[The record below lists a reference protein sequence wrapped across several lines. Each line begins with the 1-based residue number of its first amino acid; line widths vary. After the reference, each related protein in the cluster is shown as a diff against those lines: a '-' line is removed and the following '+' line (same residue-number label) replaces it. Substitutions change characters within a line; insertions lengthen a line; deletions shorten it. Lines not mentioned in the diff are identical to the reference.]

1 MLVRGLG
8 VRTITGT
15 TSALGAAGSGEG
27 SLQGVGRQGRLD
39 LARRLEDLT
48 SVATPLLAA
57 AMPAQAARAG
67 AESAT
72 RLGAVASAIWLA
84 RDGSSSLALA
94 AMEGLAGRDRAR
106 LEGAWSH
113 LPHSLL
119 GAGPARAGAARELA
133 RVLSVDHVA
142 VTAAGP
148 CLVAVVGARERAHAM
163 ASVVASLLES
173 KLAAIADTAPAGA
186 PPRPRDPELAWV
198 AHELL
203 APLVAVRAA
212 VDHLTAA
219 GADRSTEESETL
231 REIAV
236 ELDHLVRMCDGL
248 LRGPREAAGTR
259 GEAVDVRDI
268 AEEVARSCRLEG
280 SGHDIRVAVPPGVL
294 VGGDRVQL
302 RIVVSNLVRNS
313 LAYSPPSGTVT
324 VSTEEND
331 GSVTVTVEDEG
342 PGIQETEREQIFHP
356 FVRGSAAED
365 AAEGHGLGLYI
376 ARRLVDDHGG
386 ALWAERRARGAAFK
400 VRLPVPGGG
409 AVGTWAS

>member
-1 MLVRGLG
+1 MG

-15 TSALGAAGSGEG
+15 TSALGGAGSGEG
-27 SLQGVGRQGRLD
+27 TSEGVGRQGRPG
-39 LARRLEDLT
+39 LARRVEDLT
-48 SVATPLLAA
+48 SVATPPLA
-57 AMPAQAARAG
+57 PAQAARAA

-72 RLGAVASAIWLA
+72 RMGAVASAIWLA
-84 RDGSSSLALA
+84 AGGSSSLALA
-94 AMEGLAGRDRAR
+94 ALAGPAGRDRAR

-119 GAGPARAGAARELA
+119 GAGPARAEAARELA
-133 RVLSVDHVA
+133 RVLCVDHVA

-148 CLVAVVGARERAHAM
+148 CLVAVAGARERAHAM

-173 KLAAIADTAPAGA
+173 KLAGIADTTPAGTGS
-186 PPRPRDPELAWV
+186 RPGDLELAWV
-198 AHELL
+198 AHELM

-212 VDHLTAA
+212 VDHLTAG
-219 GADRSTEESETL
+219 GAERSGEESETL
-231 REIAV
+231 REVAV
-236 ELDHLVRMCDGL
+236 ELDHLVRLCDGL
-248 LRGPREAAGTR
+248 LREPTPAAGAG
-259 GEAVDVRDI
+259 GEAVDVRDL
-268 AEEVARSCRLEG
+268 AQEVARSCRLEG
-280 SGHDIRVAVPPGVL
+280 SGHNITVAVPPGVL

-342 PGIQETEREQIFHP
+342 PGIRETERERIFHP

-386 ALWAERRARGAAFK
+386 ALWAEPRARGAAFK